1 MILTIE
7 SGSNTPL
14 FIVAVLAIVLM
25 WMGITTRKRIFNLF
39 SVPALIYLAVY
50 FSSSVALMVMF
61 VGLIIWNGYY
71 AFIARYDE

>member
-25 WMGITTRKRIFNLF
+25 WMGITTRKRIFNL
-39 SVPALIYLAVY
+39 LTKY
-50 FSSSVALMVMF
+50 
-61 VGLIIWNGYY
+61 N
-71 AFIARYDE
+71 